1 MRSRDGVRQGELNG
15 FLDAG
20 SELHGKLRFE
30 QTFRIEGSFAG
41 EVDSPGD
48 LVVAGRGEAEGEIR
62 VGRLVVAG
70 TVRGRVVASRRVEV
84 SPGGRLLA
92 EVETPCLVVADGAW
106 LQGPCRMV
114 RPDAAEQASPAALP
128 AALVGGLRPA
138 GS

>member
-1 MRSRDGVRQGELNG
+1 MRSWDGTRRGELNG

-20 SELHGKLRFE
+20 SELHGELRFE
-30 QTFRIEGSFAG
+30 QTFRIEGRFTG
-41 EVDSPGD
+41 QVDSEGD

-70 TVRGRVVASRRVEV
+70 TVRGHVVASRRVEV

-92 EVETPCLVVADGAW
+92 EVETPCLVVADGAR
-106 LQGPCRMV
+106 LEGPCRMV
-114 RPDAAEQASPAALP
+114 RPGPAEEAAPAAVP
-128 AALVGGLRPA
+128 ALVGGLRPA

>member
-1 MRSRDGVRQGELNG
+1 MRSRDRTPRGELNG

-20 SELHGKLRFE
+20 SELQGTLRFE
-30 QTFRIEGSFAG
+30 QTFRIEGRFAG
-41 EVDSPGD
+41 EVDSEGD

-92 EVETPCLVVADGAW
+92 EVETPCLVVADGAR
-106 LQGPCRMV
+106 LEGPCRML
-114 RPDAAEQASPAALP
+114 RPGGNEEEAAAVVP
-128 AALVGGLRPA
+128 ALVGGLRPA

>member
-1 MRSRDGVRQGELNG
+1 MRSRDGARRGELNG

-20 SELHGKLRFE
+20 SELHGKLGFE
-30 QTFRIEGSFAG
+30 QTFRIEGRFVG
-41 EVDSPGD
+41 EVDSEGD

-92 EVETPCLVVADGAW
+92 EVETPCLVVADGGR
-106 LQGPCRMV
+106 LEGPCRMV
-114 RPDAAEQASPAALP
+114 RPDAAGEEALAP
-128 AALVGGLRPA
+128 LSALVGGLRPA